1 MLGVKHGGH
10 ELPAE
15 CQIRAKFHL
24 PPTELRQYFT
34 TFYLVEINVPDGQQ
48 IEDCIHPEWGGLRMF
63 SGSLPEG
70 HILNGQPFGQIANVG
85 QGPTTNTIHFKIG
98 SCRMWGVGLLP
109 AGWAKF
115 IARSAD
121 GMANTVFDV
130 NSHEAFAP
138 FASLTASLFGKQP
151 DPAAELERIEQ
162 HFLSLASLPCPDE
175 ARILAIHKA
184 LIDPD
189 NATVQEFAESAGI
202 KPYTL
207 ERLCRRYFGFPPSL
221 LLRRQ
226 RFLRSLVQYTLDPS
240 RKWVRAIDPHYH
252 DQAQFV
258 RDFHHFMGMSPREYA
273 AKPHPILDSMIRA
286 RVAAMG
292 SAVQVLHP
300 PQMVPSTVV

>member
-1 MLGVKHGGH
+1 ML
-10 ELPAE
+10 AE
-15 CQIRAKFHL
+15 CEIRAKFHL
-24 PPTELRQYFT
+24 PPPELRQYFT
-34 TFYLVEINVPDGQQ
+34 TFYLVEIDAFNGL
-48 IEDCIHPEWGGLRMF
+48 IEDCIHPEWGGFRMF
-63 SGSLPEG
+63 SGTTPEG
-70 HILNGQPFGQIANVG
+70 TMLNGPSFGNVANVG

-115 IARSAD
+115 IARPAD
-121 GMANTVFDV
+121 GMANTLFDV
-130 NSHEAFAP
+130 NQHEAFAA
-138 FASLTASLFGKQP
+138 FAPLTSSVFGEKP
-151 DPAAELERIEQ
+151 DPVGELERIEQ
-162 HFLSLASLPCPDE
+162 HFLSLAGMPCPDE
-175 ARILAIHKA
+175 ARILAAHKA
-184 LIDPD
+184 LINPD
-189 NATVQEFAESAGI
+189 IATVHDFSESAGI

-207 ERLCRRYFGFPPSL
+207 ERLCRRHFGFPPSL

-226 RFLRSLVQYTLDPS
+226 RFLRSLVQYALDPS

-258 RDFHHFMGMSPREYA
+258 RDFHRFMGVSPREYA

-300 PQMVPSTVV
+300 PEIVGTAVA